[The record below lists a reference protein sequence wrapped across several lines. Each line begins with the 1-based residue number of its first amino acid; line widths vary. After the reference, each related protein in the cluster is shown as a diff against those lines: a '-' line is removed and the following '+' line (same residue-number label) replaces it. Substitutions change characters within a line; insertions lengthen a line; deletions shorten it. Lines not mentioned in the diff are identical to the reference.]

1 MPFKHRVD
9 RQLLRVR
16 QGDQR
21 VRGLVRPIQRQRRR
35 VGYEPRVERDIGV
48 HVHHLITHTRPGQVV
63 DPGRVRVEE
72 LRRARGDP
80 FGEAVVVFLRGG
92 DLPAHDEEHN
102 VQHGDLLGEGGEVGE
117 GPDDVGEDFGERVR
131 EGAAVGVEER
141 GDGGVGRA
149 DEVLA
154 GDAFGGAALALGKEV
169 EEEAVE
175 RAGGADVAD
184 GGVGAGGGGVVVVAF
199 GCEDGVGGQ
208 LRVAGDGGL

>member
-1 MPFKHRVD
+1 
-9 RQLLRVR
+9 
-16 QGDQR
+16 
-21 VRGLVRPIQRQRRR
+21 
-35 VGYEPRVERDIGV
+35 
-48 HVHHLITHTRPGQVV
+48 VV